1 MALFRQLLGFIV
13 DGINSGFSAAED
25 IFSAFGITLLVL
37 VVAMILSAFFVRH
50 FIGSFIK

>member
-1 MALFRQLLGFIV
+1 MVLFRTLLGFII
-13 DGINSGFSAAED
+13 DGINAAFTSAED

-37 VVAMILSAFFVRH
+37 VVAMVLSTFFVRH